1 MNGHVEVGKEPADMK
16 VEYQRATI
24 GTLKGIKKE
33 EQKMKKILKKQI
45 RLYFVVEHFVDVH
58 RMVINQKD

>member
-33 EQKMKKILKKQI
+33 EQKMKKNIKKANTT
-45 RLYFVVEHFVDVH
+45 LFCCGTFCGCTSYGH
-58 RMVINQKD
+58 